1 MPIRVYRAAGP
12 PLPQIDGHRTVD
24 QRGVSEAEPTR
35 LEPAEIAGGARASH
49 RGSRRWDAHG
59 SRAHGTRHCGRD
71 SSCLAPAHTALATR
85 TRQPRQCTA
94 LSCQQ
99 HAICACTAAGPARY
113 GLRLALTLKSR
124 TLSVN
129 SLGSRECCAHGA
141 CRAKPK
147 IAIVLPRFFS
157 ILVLNFTPGPAAAF

>member
-85 TRQPRQCTA
+85 TRQPRRMRMHRSGA
-94 LSCQQ
+94 RAIRSSLSS
-99 HAICACTAAGPARY
+99 Y
-113 GLRLALTLKSR
+113 SEVSNTLCE
-124 TLSVN
+124 LSWQPRV
-129 SLGSRECCAHGA
+129 ECCAHGA
-141 CRAKPK
+141 CGAKPK